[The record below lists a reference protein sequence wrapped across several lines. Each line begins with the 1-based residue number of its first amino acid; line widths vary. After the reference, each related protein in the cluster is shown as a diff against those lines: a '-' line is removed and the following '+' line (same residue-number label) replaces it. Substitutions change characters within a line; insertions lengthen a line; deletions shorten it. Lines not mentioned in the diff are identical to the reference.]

1 MCIERYSTGHLIQC
15 AVERHFIPIYTMAL
29 KFPVGKRFGLPII
42 HSHSSTPKKLQSQS
56 KIKTKVLKGKTTS
69 GSAIHRI
76 ISSSLFAE
84 SDGLVWLQSTLA
96 TAFLKP
102 PRHYRHNLSPRHAGS
117 RKDVMKY
124 FLNQAWSEDRL
135 LQPSTFTVSAWW
147 SVPAIA
153 IPCILVHHEKVEEH
167 KEHAKA
173 KPDLA
178 VFQLLNGHLMQIMN
192 LPGAQLVV
200 WLQNAT
206 GCSWTHET
214 SYQLPNHGFH
224 V

>member
-1 MCIERYSTGHLIQC
+1 MHRKIQHWAFDSVC
-15 AVERHFIPIYTMAL
+15 SGEALHTDLYHGFEIPCWEALWTSNHPKPFINTQKATI
-29 KFPVGKRFGLPII
+29 
-42 HSHSSTPKKLQSQS
+42 S
-56 KIKTKVLKGKTTS
+56 KIKTKVLKGKTIS

-192 LPGAQLVV
+192 LPVAQLVV

-214 SYQLPNHGFH
+214 SCQLANHGFH